1 MHLTRGKHIPGCP
14 CHHIQINRHH
24 AYEKPIQPAINTAD
38 VVQDSEYEI
47 KEVETSLG
55 FTLIKNGFK
64 YLPLLKY
71 NPTEVL

>member
-1 MHLTRGKHIPGCP
+1 M
-14 CHHIQINRHH
+14 
-24 AYEKPIQPAINTAD
+24 AD

-47 KEVETSLG
+47 KEEEETSLG

-64 YLPLLKY
+64 YLPLFKY